1 MSFHRCVLHAQFLSC
16 WKTWLG
22 LLILGAPAPDE
33 PSRACYYTCGT
44 STETVH
50 NTNIWRVLFQLCAFP
65 LLLFCME
72 SSLCVR
78 SYSTI
83 PCPRLI
89 LVAPTAVQHAYIP
102 FHGLLKPRPHWR
114 LVLFGKSSLDKQI
127 PWTAKRTN
135 DSVLQEIGTDRQLL
149 KSVMERKLRY
159 FGHIMWR
166 PGECLEKTVIQGCIQ
181 GSRPRGRPA
190 RSWIN
195 DILEATNC
203 TLGQLL
209 RLTED
214 RQAWRE
220 MVHSASNHQHWW
232 RIKKKRCIDAVG

>member
-1 MSFHRCVLHAQFLSC
+1 MSGLQKI
-16 WKTWLG
+16 WK
-22 LLILGAPAPDE
+22 
-33 PSRACYYTCGT
+33 SR
-44 STETVH
+44 
-50 NTNIWRVLFQLCAFP
+50 
-65 LLLFCME
+65 
-72 SSLCVR
+72 
-78 SYSTI
+78 TI
-83 PCPRLI
+83 TLQTKLR
-89 LVAPTAVQHAYIP
+89 
-102 FHGLLKPRPHWR
+102 LLKTFVWPVATHGCESWTLRKAEKRKIDAFEVKAYRR
-114 LVLFGKSSLDKQI
+114 LLRI

>member
-1 MSFHRCVLHAQFLSC
+1 MC
-16 WKTWLG
+16 
-22 LLILGAPAPDE
+22 II
-33 PSRACYYTCGT
+33 
-44 STETVH
+44 
-50 NTNIWRVLFQLCAFP
+50 N
-65 LLLFCME
+65 
-72 SSLCVR
+72 
-78 SYSTI
+78 
-83 PCPRLI
+83 
-89 LVAPTAVQHAYIP
+89 QHALS
-102 FHGLLKPRPHWR
+102 GLCRPRATR
-114 LVLFGKSSLDKQI
+114 NSTTYKSSVAELFITTLLQALRTVAETQQEKVSIYRKSTPFEVKTYRRPLRI
-127 PWTAKRTN
+127 PWTANRTN
-135 DSVLQEIGTDRQLL
+135 DSVLQEMGTDRQLL

-159 FGHIMWR
+159 FGHIMRR

-220 MVHSASNHQHWW
+220 MVHSASNHQH
-232 RIKKKRCIDAVG
+232 

>member
-1 MSFHRCVLHAQFLSC
+1 MRV
-16 WKTWLG
+16 G
-22 LLILGAPAPDE
+22 LL
-33 PSRACYYTCGT
+33 TT
-44 STETVH
+44 
-50 NTNIWRVLFQLCAFP
+50 AFFGN
-65 LLLFCME
+65 LSGYFFGNFRYKA
-72 SSLCVR
+72 SS
-78 SYSTI
+78 
-83 PCPRLI
+83 
-89 LVAPTAVQHAYIP
+89 
-102 FHGLLKPRPHWR
+102 
-114 LVLFGKSSLDKQI
+114 
-127 PWTAKRTN
+127 
-135 DSVLQEIGTDRQLL
+135 
-149 KSVMERKLRY
+149 
-159 FGHIMWR
+159 IMRR

-232 RIKKKRCIDAVG
+232 RIKKKKKKYYMTTCYPLLACDWLQNQWPRMTLSGYFTWNSVFALALLDSQGSTLKHNYVKINERSPYYQRQKCRSITLVSGNINHL